1 MSNNSG
7 VEINGTDEILRNI
20 EKLGLNVKKVTDTA
34 LKNAGEIVRK
44 ELEKNTPYGL
54 EDNGIHMKDHV
65 VMSNA
70 KTDTEHGGRYVAI
83 GYPKGVKH
91 RVHFAEFGT
100 INQSP
105 QAFMSKTI
113 QSTKSKV
120 KQEIINELKGAI
132 K

>member
-1 MSNNSG
+1 MANNSG
-7 VEINGTDEILRNI
+7 VEVEGIDDILDNI

-44 ELEKNTPYGL
+44 ELEKNTPMSEIDGV
-54 EDNGIHMKDHV
+54 HMKDHV
-65 VMSNA
+65 VMSGA
-70 KTDTEHGGRYVAI
+70 KTDKEDGGRYVAI

-100 INQSP
+100 INQTP
-105 QAFMSKTI
+105 QAFMSRTI
-113 QSTKSKV
+113 QATRLEV
-120 KQEIINELKGAI
+120 KQAIMNELKGAI